1 MTVRV
6 RKYKRGGWEVDI
18 QFRWPEDMTEFRRRL
33 RAPVN
38 GKAAAQRWG
47 EAREA
52 AFLRA
57 GKAPLKTPE
66 KKEVPT
72 LAEFQERFIQGYC
85 KANRQKP
92 SGIAGKETVFRV
104 HLIPRLG
111 KKRLDL
117 ITNEDIQSL
126 KAALSKKSPKTVNNV
141 LTTLSKCLKVAAEW
155 GVIEELPCIIRLL
168 KVSSEVPGW
177 YELLEYKRLCEAAQ
191 KLDPRIHI
199 MVLLAGSAGLRRGE
213 IIALQWSDLDLR
225 RRLIK
230 VQRSIWNGHETVPK
244 GGKGRIVRMT
254 STLADALTKHR
265 HLQGSRVLYQDDGRE
280 LLTNKTVR
288 LWLGKAQQRA
298 GIEVTGAIHRLR
310 HTFCSLLAAE
320 GAPPRAIQEL
330 AGHAHISTTMKY
342 MHLSPATLDGA
353 IHLLDK
359 AWDRAEEEINSLE
372 TRVETGAR

>member
-1 MTVRV
+1 
-6 RKYKRGGWEVDI
+6 VDI
-18 QFRWPEDMTEFRRRL
+18 QFRWPEDMTDFRRRL
-33 RAPVN
+33 RAPVD
-38 GKAAAQRWG
+38 GKAAALRWG

-57 GKAPLKTPE
+57 GKAALNPPE
-66 KKEVPT
+66 NKEIPKKEVST
-72 LAEFQERFIQGYC
+72 LEEFQERFIEGYC

-104 HLIPRLG
+104 HLIPRFG
-111 KKRLDL
+111 KKRLNA

-126 KAALSKKSPKTVNNV
+126 KADLSKKSPKTVNNV
-141 LTTLSKCLKVAAEW
+141 LTTLSKCLKVAVEW
-155 GVIEELPCIIRLL
+155 GVIEQVPCIIRLL
-168 KVSSEVPGW
+168 KVSSDVPGW
-177 YELLEYKRLCEAAQ
+177 YELLEYRRLCEAAH

-213 IIALQWSDLDLR
+213 IIALKWSDLDLP

-230 VQRSIWNGHETVPK
+230 VQRSIWSGYETVPK
-244 GGKGRIVRMT
+244 GNKGRIVRMT
-254 STLADALTKHR
+254 AALAEALTKYR
-265 HLQGSRVLYQDDGRE
+265 HLQGPRVLYGDDGRE
-280 LLTNKTVR
+280 LTNKVVR
-288 LWLGKAQQRA
+288 RWLERAQQRA
-298 GIEVTGAIHRLR
+298 GVEVTGAIHRLR

-359 AWDRAEEEINSLE
+359 AWDRAEDQVNALE
-372 TRVETGAR
+372 TRVETARC